1 MRGQHRTAP
10 MQPVALADR
19 LSRSMMVMAAALTFV
34 LAIVILADTL
44 SRELSQ
50 RPLSGAGDV
59 VGNAIVMIVFLQAGY
74 AVRCRS
80 MARADFLLGL
90 MPWPARRLVLAVG
103 YGLGAL
109 LFLAVFAANVE
120 PALTAF
126 LRGSGT
132 GFPAWPARFLIL
144 AGAALAAVNYVSLGV
159 LDLAGS
165 APTLDDE
172 IEDLRQLEP

>member
-1 MRGQHRTAP
+1 MRGRRRTSSL
-10 MQPVALADR
+10 QPVALADR
-19 LSRSMMVMAAALTFV
+19 LSRSMMVVAAALTFV

-44 SRELSQ
+44 SRQFSQ
-50 RPLSGAGDV
+50 RPLGGAGDI

-80 MARADFLLGL
+80 MARAEFLLGL
-90 MPWPARRLVLAVG
+90 MPWPTRRLVLAAG

-109 LFLAVFAANVE
+109 LFVLMFAANLE

-126 LRGSGT
+126 LRGSGP

-144 AGAALAAVNYVSLGV
+144 AGAALAAANYVILAL
-159 LDLAGS
+159 LDLTGP

>member
-1 MRGQHRTAP
+1 MRGRRHTAA

-34 LAIVILADTL
+34 LAIVVLADTV
-44 SRELSQ
+44 SRGFS
-50 RPLSGAGDV
+50 RHPLGGAGDI

-103 YGLGAL
+103 YALGAL
-109 LFLAVFAANVE
+109 LFAALFAANWD
-120 PALTAF
+120 PAMTAF
-126 LRGSGT
+126 LRGSGS
-132 GFPAWPARFLIL
+132 GFPAWPARFVIL
-144 AGAALAAVNYVSLGV
+144 AGAAMAAVNYAVLGF
-159 LDLAGS
+159 LDLSGPE
-165 APTLDDE
+165 PTLE
-172 IEDLRQLEP
+172 GELADLGQLEP